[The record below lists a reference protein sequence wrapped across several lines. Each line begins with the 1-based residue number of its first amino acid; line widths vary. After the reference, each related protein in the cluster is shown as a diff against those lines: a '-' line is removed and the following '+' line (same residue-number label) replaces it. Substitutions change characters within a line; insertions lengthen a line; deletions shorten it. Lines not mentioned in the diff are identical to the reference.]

1 MNTQRSNSIE
11 QRKIMNKLIKFLA
24 LGVTASALVISGAI
38 SSPANADSPLTV
50 TVTKTTGLALAGES
64 VNVSVSGIPNGQ
76 GVYVYQCAASAVT
89 PRPDATKC
97 RSGMA
102 ESLWLT
108 TNGGMGAGV
117 ASQSNPLSLVNE
129 FTIGA
134 ATFNCSLEVCGIF
147 VRRDHMGGSS
157 DFTLDT
163 IVPIEFETATPDQ
176 EINVVSAGSATPKL
190 KKAFTTSQGFDS
202 GSSRLGS
209 AAKANLKKKIGDY
222 RLASTITI
230 TAEAALT
237 SGVSSKKVTNLAKK
251 RAEAVKKYLVQQG
264 ISASKIVIKTEL
276 MKSRKKPT
284 TKIVATP

>member
-1 MNTQRSNSIE
+1 
-11 QRKIMNKLIKFLA
+11 MNKLIKSFA
-24 LGVTASALVISGAI
+24 LGVTATAVVASGAI

-50 TVTKTTGLALAGES
+50 TVTKTSGLALAGES

-76 GVYVYQCAASAVT
+76 GVYVYQCAASAIT

-108 TNGGMGAGV
+108 MNGGMGSGV
-117 ASQSNPLSLVNE
+117 ASAENPLSLVSE

-134 ATFNCSLEVCGIF
+134 TTFNCSLEVCGIF

-163 IVPIEFETATPDQ
+163 IVPIEFETVDPDQ
-176 EINVVSAGSATPKL
+176 EITDVSAGSATPKL
-190 KKAFTTSQGFDS
+190 KKTFTTSQGFQS

-209 AAKANLKKKIGDY
+209 ATKANLKKRLADY
-222 RLASTITI
+222 RIASVITI
-230 TAEAALT
+230 TAEAAFT
-237 SGVSSKKVTNLAKK
+237 PGVSSKKVANLAKK
-251 RAEAVKKYLVQQG
+251 RAEAVKNYLVQEG
-264 ISASKIVIKTEL
+264 VSAKNIVIKT
-276 MKSRKKPT
+276 KTIKASKKPT
-284 TKIVATP
+284 TKVDATP

>member
-1 MNTQRSNSIE
+1 
-11 QRKIMNKLIKFLA
+11 MNKLIKSFA
-24 LGVTASALVISGAI
+24 LGVTATAIVASGAI

-50 TVTKTTGLALAGES
+50 TVTKTSGLALAGES

-76 GVYVYQCAASAVT
+76 GVYVYQCAASAIT

-108 TNGGMGAGV
+108 TNGGMGSGV
-117 ASQSNPLSLVNE
+117 ASAENPLSLVSE

-134 ATFNCSLEVCGIF
+134 TTFNCSLEVCGIF

-163 IVPIEFETATPDQ
+163 IVPIEFETVDPDQ
-176 EINVVSAGSATPKL
+176 EITVISAGSATPKL
-190 KKAFTTSQGFDS
+190 KKAFTTSQGFQS

-209 AAKANLKKKIGDY
+209 ATKANLKKRLADY
-222 RLASTITI
+222 RIASVITI
-230 TAEAALT
+230 TAEAAFT
-237 SGVSSKKVTNLAKK
+237 PGVSSKKVANLAKK
-251 RAEAVKKYLVQQG
+251 RAEAVKNYLVQQG
-264 ISASKIVIKTEL
+264 VSAKNIVIKTKTI
-276 MKSRKKPT
+276 KSSKKPT
-284 TKIVATP
+284 TKVDATP